1 MMFKKRAALAVGV
14 VVASAIALTACGRS
28 ADTGSNPSPGTAV
41 GAGKATGTIKVWAQ
55 GAEAQNLGEI
65 IKGFEQENPDA
76 KVAVTAIP
84 WSAAHQKYQ
93 TAIAGGSTPDLAQMG
108 TTWMADFA
116 SAFEP
121 VPTGVD
127 TSGMFPAAKSP
138 ATVRGTYLGVPWY
151 VDTRV
156 VYYRKDLA
164 EKAGYTTPPSS
175 WSDFKSMAK
184 AMQTKAG
191 ASFGI
196 ALPTGATA
204 DDFQAILPFVWS
216 NGAELTNPAGTK
228 WTIDTPEMASAL
240 EYVDSFFTEGIANK
254 NPDTATGATEA
265 NFVSGKTP
273 MFIGAP
279 SEIGALTAAGGASFK
294 DKIGVM
300 TFPKQKSATSFVGG
314 SDLAVFK
321 NATNRDGA
329 WKLIQYLSRPDV
341 QAQFYK
347 LTGDLPSEQ
356 DAWSR
361 DGLQGDPML
370 QTFKAQM
377 NDAQAPPANTSW
389 TQVSAAADQELE
401 KIVRGG
407 ASPQQALQELQ
418 ATASGIGISR

>member
-1 MMFKKRAALAVGV
+1 MLKKRAALAVGV
-14 VVASAIALTACGRS
+14 MVAGAIALTACGRT
-28 ADTGSNPSPGTAV
+28 ADTGTNPSPAAAIG
-41 GAGKATGTIKVWAQ
+41 GGKATGTIKVWAQ
-55 GAEAQNLGEI
+55 GSEAQQLSEI
-65 IKGFEQENPDA
+65 IKGFERENPDA
-76 KVAVTAIP
+76 KVDVTAIP

-121 VPTGVD
+121 VPTEVD

-138 ATVRGTYLGVPWY
+138 ATIKGTSVGVPWY

-164 EKAGYTTPPSS
+164 GKAGYTTPPAT
-175 WSDFKSMAK
+175 WDDFKGMAK
-184 AMQTKAG
+184 SMQAKAG
-191 ASFGI
+191 AAYGI
-196 ALPTGATA
+196 ALPTGAST

-216 NGAELTNPAGTK
+216 NGAELMDPAGTK

-240 EYVDSFFTEGIANK
+240 EYVNSFFTEGIANK

-279 SEIGALTAAGGASFK
+279 SEVGALTAATGASFK
-294 DKIGVM
+294 DKVGVM
-300 TFPKQKSATSFVGG
+300 TFPKQKTGTSFVGG

-321 NATNRDGA
+321 NAANRDGA
-329 WKLIQYLSRPDV
+329 WKLVQYLSRPEV

-347 LTGDLPSEQ
+347 LTGDLPSQQ
-356 DAWSR
+356 DAWS
-361 DGLQGDPML
+361 QGDLKSDPLL

-377 NDAQAPPANTSW
+377 NDAKAPPANTSW
-389 TQVSAAADQELE
+389 TQVNAAADKELE

-407 ASPQQALQELQ
+407 VSPQQALQELQ
-418 ATASGIGISR
+418 ATASNVGVSQ